1 MAQRTASSHGVT
13 ATLWAVVEEIDDD
26 DEDILEVTIDVS
38 NGSNWDLWDIKGD
51 IRAMD
56 GTHAQP
62 LGAPSRIESGD
73 GEELKFWVPSDTG
86 AWLFKIDY
94 NTDSGSGSVE
104 LGPFTND
111 LRIEAASRPA
121 RTASTSMNSSAIAEA
136 TGGGDPLAAAFG
148 AAMDGFGDD
157 ETSDPILGIEATSN
171 DPLQAA
177 FAGGLLAS
185 QQTPSAPISAP
196 PAPPAGPPSPPAA
209 APQASPSGPPSPP
222 SGPPSS
228 PPAFAPAADQF
239 NQPPGPPT
247 GPPPSSPPSG
257 PPGRPP
263 GPPPSGSPPGAR
275 PNSGRPPGPP
285 PS

>member
-62 LGAPSRIESGD
+62 LGAPSRIESGN

-111 LRIEAASRPA
+111 LRIEAAARPSR
-121 RTASTSMNSSAIAEA
+121 TVSTSMNSSAIAED

-157 ETSDPILGIEATSN
+157 EKSDSILGVEATSN
-171 DPLQAA
+171 DPMQAA

-185 QQTPSAPISAP
+185 QQTPSAPVSAP
-196 PAPPAGPPSPPAA
+196 LAPPAGPPSPPAA
-209 APQASPSGPPSPP
+209 APLAPPAGPPSPP

-247 GPPPSSPPSG
+247 GPPSSSPPSG

-263 GPPPSGSPPGAR
+263 GPPPSGSPPGAP
-275 PNSGRPPGPP
+275 PNSGKPPGPP